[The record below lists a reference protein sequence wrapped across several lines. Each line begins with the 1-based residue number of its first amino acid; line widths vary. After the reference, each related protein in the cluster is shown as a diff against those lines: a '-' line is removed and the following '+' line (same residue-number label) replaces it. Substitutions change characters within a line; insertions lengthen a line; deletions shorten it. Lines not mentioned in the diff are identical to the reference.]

1 MLTEEGNM
9 LRRRAEEILSL
20 VHRTEEEISSPEG
33 SIAGTVMIGAGET
46 RLAELFARTAKEIQK
61 KYPDIHYVISSG
73 NAGYVFECLDK
84 GLIDFG
90 LVFTSI
96 DAHKYDSAA
105 VPVQDVWGVLMRKD
119 SPLASRKVISPEDLW
134 DKPLII
140 SHQKGDDTQL
150 LRQWLGRRDS
160 QLNIIATYNLIFNAS
175 LLVENGLG
183 YALCYDGIINTEGSG
198 LCFRPFDPPLKARG
212 YIVWKK
218 YQVFSKAAGNAII
231 QLDESGRNCIIIYAG
246 GNKEIT
252 RKMVDS
258 VLADFSGGDWLVL
271 QNEIN
276 EIDYLIRCA
285 ADRGMRICFNPAPY
299 EDAVRALPL
308 NLVDVITVNEIEG
321 AMLAS
326 LPLKSSYE
334 EILEKLVRDYPDS
347 QIILTAGRSGAFYGY
362 KDIREKGDIIDIPV
376 KDTTAAGDTFIGYY
390 LASVEKGFDVK
401 EALMYACKASSI
413 AVSREGAM
421 QSIPEKEEVFD

>member
-1 MLTEEGNM
+1 MAKVLNFGSLNIDHVYKVPHIVMEGETLSARCLRTSAGGKGANQSAAMAKAGLEVYHAGKIGKDGLFLTELLDGYGVNTCYVDT
-9 LRRRAEEILSL
+9 S
-20 VHRTEEEISSPEG
+20 
-33 SIAGTVMIGAGET
+33 
-46 RLAELFARTAKEIQK
+46 AK
-61 KYPDIHYVISSG
+61 
-73 NAGYVFECLDK
+73 
-84 GLIDFG
+84 
-90 LVFTSI
+90 
-96 DAHKYDSAA
+96 
-105 VPVQDVWGVLMRKD
+105 
-119 SPLASRKVISPEDLW
+119 
-134 DKPLII
+134 
-140 SHQKGDDTQL
+140 
-150 LRQWLGRRDS
+150 
-160 QLNIIATYNLIFNAS
+160 AT
-175 LLVENGLG
+175 
-183 YALCYDGIINTEGSG
+183 
-198 LCFRPFDPPLKARG
+198 
-212 YIVWKK
+212 
-218 YQVFSKAAGNAII
+218 GNAII

-276 EIDYLIRCA
+276 EIDYLIRSA

-299 EDAVRALPL
+299 EDTVRALPL
-308 NLVDVITVNEIEG
+308 DLVDVITVNEIEG

-390 LASVEKGFDVK
+390 LASVEKGFAVK
-401 EALMYACKASSI
+401 DALMYACKASSI